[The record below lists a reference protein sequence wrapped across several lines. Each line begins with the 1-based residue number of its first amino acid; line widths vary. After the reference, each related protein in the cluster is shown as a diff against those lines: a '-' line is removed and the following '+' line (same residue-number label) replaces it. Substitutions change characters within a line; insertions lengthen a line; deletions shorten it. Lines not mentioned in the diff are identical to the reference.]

1 MTPKPETEITTEVT
15 NLKEKTESQPEEK
28 PNVLPMTQMPF
39 PIPKRTFCRFMIL
52 SNAVRCF
59 QIADNPRNNH
69 VENGNKMNMT
79 PKPKTTITTE
89 AAILEEKTE
98 NHPPEK
104 PDVLPMTAQLSNPK
118 PKPAFCR
125 FMIRNFHLRP
135 SSIIKCHREFP
146 KKQLRSRF

>member
-28 PNVLPMTQMPF
+28 PNVLPMTQMPL

-104 PDVLPMTAQLSNPK
+104 PDVLPMIQLSNPI
-118 PKPAFCR
+118 PKPTFCR
-125 FMIRNFHLRP
+125 FMIRNLLLP
-135 SSIIKCHREFP
+135 SSIIKCHREFA
-146 KKQLRSRF
+146 KNN